1 MEVNQIS
8 NAEQYAGLNGSRLQ
22 RFGIVPTIVPFG
34 GLIKTVVPPGGNI
47 LIYFYRF
54 LQKMQFVKSIVYL
67 LEQVQC
73 ICLDLCIYN
82 ILRNTEETSS
92 KHHTTTTYM
101 EPPREEKRK
110 AEKHVAEKHR
120 KRKKE
125 RWATLGEISRKWPQ
139 TDKSGI
145 QNKYR
150 VKSWGFV
157 HRVVQWGSLT

>member
-1 MEVNQIS
+1 
-8 NAEQYAGLNGSRLQ
+8 
-22 RFGIVPTIVPFG
+22 
-34 GLIKTVVPPGGNI
+34 
-47 LIYFYRF
+47 
-54 LQKMQFVKSIVYL
+54 MQFVKSIVYL

-73 ICLDLCIYN
+73 IYLDLCIYN

-125 RWATLGEISRKWPQ
+125 RWATPGEILRKWPQ
-139 TDKSGI
+139 TDKGGGPWSMAHVPSEQTG
-145 QNKYR
+145 QSK
-150 VKSWGFV
+150 
-157 HRVVQWGSLT
+157 